1 MNSLELEYFVK
12 KTDAIFKISGKKQ
25 FEKSMQECIFERHS
39 KLHKSARNLKRDA
52 HEMFVDKTRIRAIQ
66 VRLHRA
72 MHGEASP
79 TI

>member
-1 MNSLELEYFVK
+1 MRKFPLPRIHGPDHDLC
-12 KTDAIFKISGKKQ
+12 IR
-25 FEKSMQECIFERHS
+25 SMQECIFERHS